1 MCFSSDRIQSEFRER
16 VKSDI
21 SPSRKSCGPSL
32 VELACIG
39 VLVSRPGRLAIGDGP
54 DGGLLHPAMCP
65 RPMQC
70 IAVCRWVG
78 WRQLVAA
85 RWRHLLRNS
94 PTEPHNQSQTVGQ
107 DTDQLTLDRWL
118 AFHSIPSA
126 VRKKLSTSSPATKLY
141 QHKGWPSEC
150 ATNAE

>member
-1 MCFSSDRIQSEFRER
+1 M
-16 VKSDI
+16 
-21 SPSRKSCGPSL
+21 

-39 VLVSRPGRLAIGDGP
+39 VLVSRPRRLAIGDGP

-65 RPMQC
+65 SPMQC

-118 AFHSIPSA
+118 AFHSIPVL
-126 VRKKLSTSSPATKLY
+126 VRKNLSTSSLPNNLY
-141 QHKGWPSEC
+141 QYLQLLVGHLCWHLVQFTLEVAHSKGSPPFWM
-150 ATNAE
+150 NFW